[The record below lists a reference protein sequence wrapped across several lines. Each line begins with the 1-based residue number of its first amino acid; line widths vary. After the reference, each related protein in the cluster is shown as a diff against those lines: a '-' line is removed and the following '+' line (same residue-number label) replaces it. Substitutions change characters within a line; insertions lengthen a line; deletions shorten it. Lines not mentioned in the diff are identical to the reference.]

1 MARYIDAD
9 KLIQRLERE
18 VESCK
23 DPSKGSA
30 QGFKM
35 AIFIAQTLPDEQ
47 VAPRAV
53 VDALKLEVEN
63 EILKRER
70 QRQILNHYAL
80 QYGTVRDQ
88 QAVIDKAKS
97 EVAWEIFAEIER
109 LMFDGLIGGKYPA
122 KVIAPEKYA
131 ELKKKYTGGE

>member
-1 MARYIDAD
+1 MPRYIDAE

-23 DPSKGSA
+23 DTSKGSA
-30 QGFKM
+30 LGFKM
-35 AIFIAQTLPDEQ
+35 AISFAETLSDEQ

-63 EILKRER
+63 EILKRDR
-70 QRQILNHYAL
+70 LQQILNSYAL
-80 QYGTVRDQ
+80 QYGTVKDQ
-88 QAVIDKAKS
+88 QEVIDKAKS
-97 EVAWEIFAEIER
+97 EVAWEIFKELER